1 MTYPNL
7 NNLLQEVGDKVV
19 EVNKL
24 IQKINCLY
32 DYGEIDIHI
41 YLTYLEDMKLLKY
54 IDNKAV
60 ITKNWINFS
69 GKVAREDFVSSLV
82 CYYPPLLDY
91 LLWKVYKEAYSI
103 GQSGDGLA
111 LYEFIDNIPKFA
123 KRILEIRNI
132 KMQEAEEVKSF
143 FGPIFKGYPQYGHI
157 LSRLRLMQ
165 FVEETEDTKVEMVGK
180 TPNEIWVHERKIS
193 SSINLKPLDFKNR
206 YTLTPYEYV
215 DYEVSE
221 DIKEILSHPWK
232 TFMIII
238 GMLISEYKAEGFSG
252 VSIRPIDK
260 KNPYTEQETE
270 VFIYDLNGKENKV
283 GSLKEFV
290 ESFCKSNRLY
300 LFPDKAPEVDS
311 LLFSMMDT
319 KQFVYGD
326 GEYLLNST
334 FDDRLYS
341 AEGIIIKNR
350 SRKFKAMLKEYVEEL
365 RRKL

>member
-1 MTYPNL
+1 MK
-7 NNLLQEVGDKVV
+7 LLLKVGDCVV

-24 IQKINCLY
+24 IQKLNYLY
-32 DYGEIDIHI
+32 DYGEIDINVI
-41 YLTYLEDMKLLKY
+41 LSYIEDMQFLKY
-54 IDNKAV
+54 VEDKAV
-60 ITKNWINFS
+60 ITKKWINFS
-69 GKVAREDFVSSLV
+69 RKVTREDFVSSLV
-82 CYYPPLLDY
+82 CYYPPLFDY
-91 LLWKVYKEAYSI
+91 LLWKVYREAYNI
-103 GQSGDGLA
+103 GQSCDGSA

-123 KRILEIRNI
+123 DRVLEIRNK
-132 KMQEAEEVKSF
+132 KMQETEEIKSF

-165 FVEETEDTKVEMVGK
+165 LVEETDDTKVERIGK
-180 TPNEIWVHERKIS
+180 TPNDIWVQERKIS
-193 SSINLKPLDFKNR
+193 SNINLEPLDFKNL

-232 TFMIII
+232 TFMVIT
-238 GMLISEYKAEGFSG
+238 GMLISEYKAEGFNG

-270 VFIYDLNGKENKV
+270 IFIYDLNGKENKV
-283 GSLKEFV
+283 GKLKDFV
-290 ESFCKSNRLY
+290 ESFCKTNRLY
-300 LFPDKAPEVDS
+300 LFPEKAPEVDNI
-311 LLFSMMDT
+311 LFSMMDT
-319 KQFVYGD
+319 KQFIFGD
-326 GEYLLNST
+326 GEYVLNST